1 MIKYNFRA
9 VLRFSHILSFSQF
22 YHGLH
27 RRERVVYV
35 TYSSSI
41 DDDNNDKMII
51 FNKINNSSKDS
62 HISIFSLNDKI
73 KKI

>member
-9 VLRFSHILSFSQF
+9 VLHFSPILSFYQF
-22 YHGLH
+22 YHVLH

-51 FNKINNSSKDS
+51 FNKINYSSKIS
-62 HISIFSLNDKI
+62 HISIFSLDDKI
-73 KKI
+73 